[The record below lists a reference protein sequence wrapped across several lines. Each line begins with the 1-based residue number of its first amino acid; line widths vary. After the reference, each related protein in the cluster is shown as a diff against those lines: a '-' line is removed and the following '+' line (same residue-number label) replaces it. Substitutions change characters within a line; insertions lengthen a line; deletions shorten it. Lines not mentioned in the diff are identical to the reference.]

1 MAGSKRSS
9 GTRKHGR
16 NKDKCQRYK
25 AAQKR
30 EKGRVARIRI
40 HIADHPND
48 AQARDALRAW
58 EGRLK

>member
-1 MAGSKRSS
+1 MPGSKRSS

-16 NKDKCQRYK
+16 NKDKCAKYK

-30 EKGRVARIRI
+30 EKSRVAKIRK
-40 HIADHPND
+40 HLELYPDD

>member
-1 MAGSKRSS
+1 MAGSKKSS

-16 NKDKCQRYK
+16 NKDKCAKYK

-30 EKGRVARIRI
+30 EKSHVARIRA

-48 AQARDALRAW
+48 AQARGALRAW
-58 EGRLK
+58 GGRLK